1 MSIRK
6 MFTVAKIV
14 DKKLS
19 KKRKIKEKQ
28 CFTKRFPDELQ

>member
-19 KKRKIKEKQ
+19 KKRKIKESSVLQ
-28 CFTKRFPDELQ
+28 KRFPGELQ